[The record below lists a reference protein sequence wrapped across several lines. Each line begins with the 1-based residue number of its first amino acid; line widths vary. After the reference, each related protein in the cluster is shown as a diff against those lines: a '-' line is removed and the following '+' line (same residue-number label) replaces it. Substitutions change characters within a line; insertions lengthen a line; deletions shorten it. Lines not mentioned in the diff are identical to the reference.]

1 MPYLH
6 KLDYIMPLVSPKK
19 SSKADWQLLIDKVAN
34 NLPHQ
39 KAEFMNKVRRLTAIK
54 VVLFVILIH
63 QMLALKLP
71 KWMIKNIDKRRRG
84 LLWAKKEVA
93 NGGKC
98 LLAWDKVTRPPSY
111 GLVLRIRWVC
121 LEKMMFLDLGLGCHY
136 PF

>member
-1 MPYLH
+1 
-6 KLDYIMPLVSPKK
+6 
-19 SSKADWQLLIDKVAN
+19 
-34 NLPHQ
+34 
-39 KAEFMNKVRRLTAIK
+39 MNKVRRLTAIK
-54 VVLFVILIH
+54 VVRFVILIH

-111 GLVLRIRWVC
+111 GLALRIRWFVW
-121 LEKMMFLDLGLGCHY
+121 KK
-136 PF
+136 